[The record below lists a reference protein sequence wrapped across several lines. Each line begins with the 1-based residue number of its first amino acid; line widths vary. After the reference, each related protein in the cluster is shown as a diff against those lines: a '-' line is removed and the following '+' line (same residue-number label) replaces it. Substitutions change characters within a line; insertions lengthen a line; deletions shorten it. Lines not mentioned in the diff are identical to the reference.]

1 LILRIVSD
9 GTMDGR
15 VKPSHD
21 GRMSKP
27 KLLMIVS
34 PKWKGLTEATLDNA
48 ELVLDGRDA
57 YAPEAIDYVMSFT
70 PPPGKIA
77 SLPRLKAA
85 FCLGAGV
92 DGFLSDPTFPRSV
105 PLVRF
110 VDRTLSA
117 EMAQYL
123 LMHVL
128 IHHRRQRFFD
138 GAQRDGRWR
147 QETLPRRTEDTRIG
161 FLGLGEIGRF
171 AATRF
176 ADLGFAVS
184 GWSRSRKTIA
194 GLTTFA
200 GEDELAAFL
209 GQSDILIC
217 LLSLTRQTRGILA
230 AKTFA
235 ALPKG
240 AFVINVARGAHLVET
255 DLIAALD
262 SGQISGAVLD
272 VFNDEPLP
280 AASPLWHH
288 ANVTITPHIAAV
300 SQTPVVLRYIR
311 DGIAAF
317 ERGETPDTLVTI
329 DTAY

>member
-1 LILRIVSD
+1 
-9 GTMDGR
+9 
-15 VKPSHD
+15 
-21 GRMSKP
+21 MSKPKLLMP

-48 ELVLDGRDA
+48 EVVLEGRDA
-57 YAPEAIDYVMSFT
+57 YAPEEIDYVMSFT

-77 SLPRLKAA
+77 SLPNLKAA

-92 DGFLSDPTFPRSV
+92 DGFLADPDYPRAV

-123 LMHVL
+123 LMHIL

-138 GAQRDGRWR
+138 AAQRDGHWR
-147 QETLPRRTEDTRIG
+147 QQTLPRRTEDTRIG

-171 AATRF
+171 AATRL
-176 ADLGFAVS
+176 ADLGFQVS
-184 GWSRSRKTIA
+184 GWSRSRKTIS
-194 GLTTFA
+194 GVTTFA
-200 GEDELAAFL
+200 GNDELPAFL
-209 GQSDILIC
+209 AQSDVLIC
-217 LLSLTRQTRGILA
+217 LLSLTRATRGILNA
-230 AKTFA
+230 EIFA

-262 SGQISGAVLD
+262 SGQLSGAVLD
-272 VFNDEPLP
+272 VFGEEPLP
-280 AASPLWHH
+280 SASPLWHH

-300 SQTPVVLRYIR
+300 SQTPVVLKYIS

-317 ERGETPDTLVTI
+317 ERGTVPDTLVAI